1 MQDSTKNIQIP
12 FQSQTQSLASA
23 LSEKGTPGVILLGII
38 FFVIWMVPTI
48 FTIGIF
54 ITIPTEVDIQK
65 TYFWLFG
72 FYLIV
77 LIIGLF
83 VVIYVSYKLSRV
95 VIQSI
100 TPILTLESGSTTIM
114 PSAFGGKV
122 STLSGKLI
130 VSKLD
135 SDTAKKR
142 IIKIMEALIFRVAEG
157 LEIRNTKLIRSNIFI
172 YEGDLWLKIADNFYI
187 NMDDGTPEMT
197 IKIPNGGLASGTT
210 FRYFLPGLSVLEKS
224 EEGDN
229 VWKYRPGK
237 DSPIIHSLINKKQF
251 IDEVNKEMMKINPNL
266 RWAISMP
273 IPHQVQPFKIA
284 SGVLNIDGLEKK
296 DIVREQLLKLLS
308 DTACAAALIGV
319 INRTTDVLGG
329 QCQRQVNIEKEF
341 GDTHQTT
348 LVKKYTIDPSD
359 FDPANCPEPT
369 KAFINAVAR
378 IDGLEFFKDIS
389 PTEVSEYVRE
399 QLRS

>member
-1 MQDSTKNIQIP
+1 MPESTSNIQIP
-12 FQSQTQSLASA
+12 FQKQTQSLASA
-23 LSEKGTPGVILLGII
+23 LSEKGTPGIILLGII

-54 ITIPTEVDIQK
+54 LKIPTEVAIQK
-65 TYFWLFG
+65 DDFWLFG
-72 FYLIV
+72 CYLIV

-83 VVIYVSYKLSRV
+83 VIIFVSYKLSQA
-95 VIQSI
+95 VIKSI
-100 TPILTLESGSTTIM
+100 TPVLTLESGSTSFM
-114 PSAFGGKV
+114 PGAFGGKV
-122 STLSGKLI
+122 PTLSGKLI

-135 SDTAKKR
+135 SDTARRR
-142 IIKIMEALIFRVAEG
+142 ILKIMEALVFRVAEG
-157 LEIRNTKLIRSNIFI
+157 LEIGNTKLIRSNIFI
-172 YEGDLWLKIADNFYI
+172 SEGDLWLNIADNFHI
-187 NMDDGTPEMT
+187 NMDDGTTELT

-210 FRYFLPGLSVLEKS
+210 YRYFLPSLSVLEKN
-224 EEGDN
+224 EEGDK
-229 VWKYRPGK
+229 VWQYTPGK
-237 DSPIIHSLINKKQF
+237 DSPINSLINKNKY
-251 IDEVNKEMMKINPNL
+251 IDEVNKEMMKVHRNL

-296 DIVREQLLKLLS
+296 DIVRDQLLKLLS
-308 DTACAAALIGV
+308 DTACAAAIIGV

-341 GDTHQTT
+341 GETHYTI

-359 FDPANCPEPT
+359 FDPANCPEPSN
-369 KAFINAVAR
+369 AFINAVAR

-389 PTEVSEYVRE
+389 PTEVSEYLRE